1 VAKRKT
7 DDILDTPA
15 DARRRQ
21 QERDAVAMGP
31 RRVSP
36 VRERMAVRE
45 AARRP
50 LDAQLR
56 QAGATFDGLGE
67 VGPNANQPLAP
78 APEAATE
85 AAPAT
90 PAAPAARQSY

>member
-1 VAKRKT
+1 MAKRKT

-21 QERDAVAMGP
+21 QDRDAVAMGP
-31 RRVSP
+31 RMVSP

-45 AARRP
+45 AARQS

-56 QAGATFDGLGE
+56 QIGATYDGLGE
-67 VGPNANQPLAP
+67 VDPNANQPFAPAP

-90 PAAPAARQSY
+90 PAARQSY